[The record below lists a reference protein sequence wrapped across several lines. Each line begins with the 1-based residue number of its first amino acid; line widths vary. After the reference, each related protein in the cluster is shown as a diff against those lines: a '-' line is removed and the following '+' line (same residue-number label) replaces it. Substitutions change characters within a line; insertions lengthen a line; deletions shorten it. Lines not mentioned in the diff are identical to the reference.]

1 MSVKILDAG
10 RSAGLELDVVS
21 VAFVLRFIPDLSDL
35 EKNPLSVLA
44 DAGRKAGI
52 ELCTVTAAFI
62 LGFRQAFQSTVTEQI
77 RRRREKAGA
86 SRSSLQT
93 SKSKPPTED
102 KRLPVTVLSGF
113 LGAGKTTLLQRILTS
128 KDHGLRVAVIV
139 NDMAAVNVD
148 AQAVTK
154 VAPKLVSMQNGCI
167 CCTLREDLL
176 EQVSEIA
183 NAGDWDYLVIESTGI
198 SEPLPVA
205 QTFVM
210 ALQGQVQVPKSAKM
224 AAVAEKAAQVKEAA
238 KPQLRTLARLDTMV
252 TVVDCVSFFERL
264 SCLELVR
271 DQPDADGDEDE
282 ERTLSDLMVDQVK
295 FIQTDNI
302 SLFRLS
308 PTESRLGFSQPFIQ
322 DLALLFSP
330 RFLAMESPSGRVRRC
345 HSPQQD
351 GRRQLRANRRSGGLH
366 QKTQLPRK
374 NSPHLP

>member
-1 MSVKILDAG
+1 MSSADSTAKVPARPTKPLSVKILDAG
-10 RSAGLELDVVS
+10 RSKGLELDVVS

-35 EKNPLSVLA
+35 DKKPLAVLT
-44 DAGRKAGI
+44 DAGQKEGI
-52 ELCTVTAAFI
+52 ELCTVTAAFV
-62 LGFRQAFQSTVTEQI
+62 LGFRASFQSALKETSLRQ
-77 RRRREKAGA
+77 RRKTGGA
-86 SRSSLQT
+86 ASS
-93 SKSKPPTED
+93 SKSSKTED

-113 LGAGKTTLLQRILTS
+113 LGAGKTTLMRRILTS

-148 AQAVTK
+148 AQSVTK

-183 NAGDWDYLVIESTGI
+183 NAGEWDYLVIESTGI

-210 ALQGQVQVPKSAKM
+210 ALQGMVEVPKSEKM
-224 AAVAEKAAQVKEAA
+224 AAAAQKADPAKEAD

-282 ERTLSDLMVDQVK
+282 ERTLSDLMVDQVE
-295 FIQTDNI
+295 FIQRNI
-302 SLFRLS
+302 LAITS
-308 PTESRLGFSQPFIQ
+308 TFII
-322 DLALLFSP
+322 D
-330 RFLAMESPSGRVRRC
+330 
-345 HSPQQD
+345 
-351 GRRQLRANRRSGGLH
+351 
-366 QKTQLPRK
+366 
-374 NSPHLP
+374 